1 MNLFNQGISTYNN
14 WNFNSICYFNGNYYG
29 ATDTDI
35 YQLGGDKDNGSDI
48 DVQIQSGSMDFGDTF
63 MKYLKEFWVTHRTGG
78 KLRLRI
84 WKDEDT
90 SLTID
95 KQTVIEDTKIQEERV
110 KMPAGLKGRFYTFL
124 LKNIA
129 GADFDIDNMS
139 MLVESIKRKIR

>member
-1 MNLFNQGISTYNN
+1 M
-14 WNFNSICYFNGNYYG
+14 
-29 ATDTDI
+29 
-35 YQLGGDKDNGSDI
+35 GGDKDNGSDI

-63 MKYLKEFWVTHRTGG
+63 MKYLKEFWITHRTGG